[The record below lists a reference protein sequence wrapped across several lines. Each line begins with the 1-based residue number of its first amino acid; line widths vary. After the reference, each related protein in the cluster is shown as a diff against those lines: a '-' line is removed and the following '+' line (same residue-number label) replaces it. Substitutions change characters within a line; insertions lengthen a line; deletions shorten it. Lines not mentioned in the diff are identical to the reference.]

1 MATMRPPSPKSLV
14 KSLQRINVSINSD
27 LAKLPR
33 ADISVV
39 IPSSFE
45 EKINDDH
52 ISIQGRNNKSMIS
65 QVAVQKPKL
74 PPKAPTVAAKKLN
87 KAKTSSSFITTG
99 GNDSESLMYNS
110 IFENR
115 SDFALL
121 KTQASSKDQGTS
133 EGNGNFIDS
142 RVEEDPAVYST
153 VSTKGQSL
161 QSITSS
167 LNENFIDPTS
177 LFDNSMTSAA
187 VSFNNSQLS
196 HVLSKK
202 LKSKSKKSRFALI
215 EKRFGTTKH
224 VHQPTRTQKQLLHD
238 LTPKWQRPVVRNS
251 SKTKIRKK

>member
-1 MATMRPPSPKSLV
+1 MT
-14 KSLQRINVSINSD
+14 
-27 LAKLPR
+27 
-33 ADISVV
+33 

-52 ISIQGRNNKSMIS
+52 ISIQGRNNKSMVS

-74 PPKAPTVAAKKLN
+74 PPKAPTLAAKKLN

-99 GNDSESLMYNS
+99 GDDSESLMYNS

-121 KTQASSKDQGTS
+121 KTQASSKDRERLRAMVTS
-133 EGNGNFIDS
+133 LIAGS
-142 RVEEDPAVYST
+142 KKTQTVYST

-202 LKSKSKKSRFALI
+202 AQ
-215 EKRFGTTKH
+215 
-224 VHQPTRTQKQLLHD
+224 VQ
-238 LTPKWQRPVVRNS
+238 V
-251 SKTKIRKK
+251 